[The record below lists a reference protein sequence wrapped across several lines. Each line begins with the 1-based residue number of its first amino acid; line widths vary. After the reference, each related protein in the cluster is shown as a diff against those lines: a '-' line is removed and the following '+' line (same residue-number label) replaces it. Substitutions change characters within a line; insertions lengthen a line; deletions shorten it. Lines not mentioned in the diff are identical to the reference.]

1 MSEILNSI
9 VSEVQAMR
17 SGKFIPYH
25 KMAAAVALIVTVIF
39 SVIFSHSTVFEG
51 KISVIDLDGSKASVH
66 FIRALDASSYI
77 HVQEVFRYPLER
89 DFILRHDRVLGVLY
103 IPDGFEE
110 ALKRS
115 QSTGIKY
122 FADYL
127 NEAQNAEVIE
137 NKNSVAAVFGA
148 PEAAATSAGI
158 RAEIR
163 RLYNPTFTAT
173 NGTLSAFL
181 LFFSS
186 LYLGLTVLMVPGR
199 LRLTG
204 AWEREVMMQS
214 PLALLARAIPY
225 ALFYTAAICVMIA
238 LLTTFGQ
245 LRFAGNILLY
255 VPALFLYALSI
266 GWMGFIYAF
275 KATNPGQGVELMI
288 FLIPP
293 GFILGGATMATGVLS
308 HEAWLFS
315 HCFPLTWLYH
325 FQRDLVGR
333 GLSADQMLTLYGAL
347 LIYLSILGLLL
358 TLRFA
363 RERRRT
369 RLELAVKLL

>member
-1 MSEILNSI
+1 MNEILSSI
-9 VSEVQAMR
+9 VAEVQAMR
-17 SGKFIPYH
+17 SGKFIPHH

-51 KISVIDLDGSKASVH
+51 RISVIDLDGSKASVQ
-66 FIRALDASSYI
+66 FIHALDASSYI
-77 HVQEVFRYPLER
+77 HVKEVIRYPLER
-89 DFILRHDRVLGVLY
+89 DFMLRHDRVLGVLY

-115 QSTGIKY
+115 DSSGIKY

-137 NKNSVAAVFGA
+137 TINSVAAAFTA
-148 PEAAATSAGI
+148 SPSAAAAGI
-158 RAEIR
+158 RTEIR
-163 RLYNPTFTAT
+163 RLYNPAFTAT

-204 AWEREVMMQS
+204 EWEREVMTHS
-214 PLALLARAIPY
+214 PLALMARAIPY
-225 ALFYTAAICVMIA
+225 ALFYTTAISVMIA

-245 LRFAGNILLY
+245 LRFAGNVLLY
-255 VPALFLYALSI
+255 VPALFLCALSI

-275 KATNPGQGVELMI
+275 KATNPGQGAGLMI

-333 GLSADQMLTLYGAL
+333 GLSADQMLPLFGAF

-363 RERRRT
+363 RERRRA
-369 RLELAVKLL
+369 RLELQVNLL

>member
-1 MSEILNSI
+1 MNEILSSI
-9 VSEVQAMR
+9 VAEVQAMR
-17 SGKFIPYH
+17 SGKFIPHH

-51 KISVIDLDGSKASVH
+51 RISVIDLDGSKASVQ
-66 FIRALDASSYI
+66 FIHALDASSYI
-77 HVQEVFRYPLER
+77 HVKEVIRYPLER
-89 DFILRHDRVLGVLY
+89 DFMLRHDRVLGVLY

-115 QSTGIKY
+115 DSSGIKY

-137 NKNSVAAVFGA
+137 TINSVAAAFTA
-148 PEAAATSAGI
+148 SPSAAAAGI
-158 RAEIR
+158 RTEIR
-163 RLYNPTFTAT
+163 RLYNPAFTAT

-204 AWEREVMMQS
+204 EWEREVMTHS
-214 PLALLARAIPY
+214 PLALMARAIPY
-225 ALFYTAAICVMIA
+225 ALFYTTAISVMIA

-245 LRFAGNILLY
+245 LRFAGNVLLY
-255 VPALFLYALSI
+255 VPALFLCALSI

-275 KATNPGQGVELMI
+275 KATNPGQGAGLMI

-325 FQRDLVGR
+325 FQRDLVGC
-333 GLSADQMLTLYGAL
+333 GLSADQMLPLFGAF

-363 RERRRT
+363 RERRRA
-369 RLELAVKLL
+369 RLELQVNLL

>member
-1 MSEILNSI
+1 MNEILSSI
-9 VSEVQAMR
+9 VAEVQAMR

-51 KISVIDLDGSKASVH
+51 RISVIDLDGSKASVQ
-66 FIRALDASSYI
+66 FIHALDASSYI
-77 HVQEVFRYPLER
+77 HVKEVIRYPLER
-89 DFILRHDRVLGVLY
+89 DFMLRHDRVLGVLY

-115 QSTGIKY
+115 DSSGIKY

-137 NKNSVAAVFGA
+137 TINSVAAAFTA
-148 PEAAATSAGI
+148 SPSAAAAGI
-158 RAEIR
+158 RTEIR
-163 RLYNPTFTAT
+163 RLYNPAFTAT

-204 AWEREVMMQS
+204 EWEREVMTHS
-214 PLALLARAIPY
+214 PLALMARAIPY
-225 ALFYTAAICVMIA
+225 ALFYTTAISVMIA

-245 LRFAGNILLY
+245 LRFAGNVLLY
-255 VPALFLYALSI
+255 VPALFLCALSI

-275 KATNPGQGVELMI
+275 KATNPGQGAGLMI

-293 GFILGGATMATGVLS
+293 GFILGGATMATGELS

-315 HCFPLTWLYH
+315 HCFPLTRLYH

-333 GLSADQMLTLYGAL
+333 GLSADQMLPLFGAF

-363 RERRRT
+363 RERRRA
-369 RLELAVKLL
+369 RLELHVNLL

>member
-1 MSEILNSI
+1 M
-9 VSEVQAMR
+9 
-17 SGKFIPYH
+17 
-25 KMAAAVALIVTVIF
+25 
-39 SVIFSHSTVFEG
+39 
-51 KISVIDLDGSKASVH
+51 
-66 FIRALDASSYI
+66 
-77 HVQEVFRYPLER
+77 
-89 DFILRHDRVLGVLY
+89 LRHDRVLGVLY

-115 QSTGIKY
+115 DSSGIKY

-137 NKNSVAAVFGA
+137 TINSVAAAFTA
-148 PEAAATSAGI
+148 SPSAAAAGI
-158 RAEIR
+158 RTEIR
-163 RLYNPTFTAT
+163 RLYNPAFTAT

-204 AWEREVMMQS
+204 EWEREVMTHS
-214 PLALLARAIPY
+214 PLALMARAIPY
-225 ALFYTAAICVMIA
+225 ALFYTTAISVMIA

-245 LRFAGNILLY
+245 LRFAGNVLLY
-255 VPALFLYALSI
+255 VPALFLCALSI

-275 KATNPGQGVELMI
+275 KATNPGQGAGLMI

-325 FQRDLVGR
+325 FQRDLVGC
-333 GLSADQMLTLYGAL
+333 GLSADQMLPLFGAF

-363 RERRRT
+363 RERRRA
-369 RLELAVKLL
+369 RLELQVNLL

>member
-1 MSEILNSI
+1 MNEILRSI
-9 VSEVQAMR
+9 VAEVQAMR

-51 KISVIDLDGSKASVH
+51 RISVIDLDGSKASVQ
-66 FIRALDASSYI
+66 FIHALDASSYI
-77 HVQEVFRYPLER
+77 HVQEVIRYPLEC
-89 DFILRHDRVLGVLY
+89 DFMLRHDRVLGVLY

-115 QSTGIKY
+115 ESSGIKY

-137 NKNSVAAVFGA
+137 TINSVAAAFVTPQG
-148 PEAAATSAGI
+148 TSAAGI
-158 RAEIR
+158 RTEIR
-163 RLYNPTFTAT
+163 RLYNPAFTAT

-199 LRLTG
+199 LRMSG
-204 AWEREVMMQS
+204 EWEREVMTHS
-214 PLALLARAIPY
+214 PLALMARAIPY
-225 ALFYTAAICVMIA
+225 ALFYTTAISVMIA

-245 LRFAGNILLY
+245 LRFAGNVLLY
-255 VPALFLYALSI
+255 VPALFLCALSI

-275 KATNPGQGVELMI
+275 KATNPGQGAELMI

-333 GLSADQMLTLYGAL
+333 GLSTDQMLPLFGAF

-363 RERRRT
+363 RERRRA
-369 RLELAVKLL
+369 RLELQVHLL

>member
-1 MSEILNSI
+1 MNEILNCI
-9 VSEVQAMR
+9 VAEVQAMR

-51 KISVIDLDGSKASVH
+51 RISVIDLDGSKASVQ
-66 FIRALDASSYI
+66 FIHALDASSYI
-77 HVQEVFRYPLER
+77 HVKEVIRYPLER

-115 QSTGIKY
+115 DSSGIKY

-137 NKNSVAAVFGA
+137 TINSVAAVFA
-148 PEAAATSAGI
+148 VPQSTSAAGI
-158 RAEIR
+158 RTEIR
-163 RLYNPTFTAT
+163 RLYNPAFTAT

-199 LRLTG
+199 LRMTG
-204 AWEREVMMQS
+204 EWEREVMTHS
-214 PLALLARAIPY
+214 PLALMARAIPY
-225 ALFYTAAICVMIA
+225 ALFYTTAISVMIA
-238 LLTTFGQ
+238 LLTNFGQ
-245 LRFAGNILLY
+245 LRFAGNVLLY
-255 VPALFLYALSI
+255 VPALFLCALSI

-275 KATNPGQGVELMI
+275 KATNPGQGAGLMI

-333 GLSADQMLTLYGAL
+333 GLSADQMLPLFGAF

-363 RERRRT
+363 RERRRAH
-369 RLELAVKLL
+369 LELQVNLL